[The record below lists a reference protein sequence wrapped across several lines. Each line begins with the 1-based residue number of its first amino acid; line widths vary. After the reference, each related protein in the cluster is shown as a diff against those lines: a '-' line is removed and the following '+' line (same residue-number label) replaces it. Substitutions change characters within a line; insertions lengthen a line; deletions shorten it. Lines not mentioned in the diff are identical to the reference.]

1 MVSLRQEVREFII
14 ENFLFGHS
22 NNSLEDDESFLDT
35 GIIDSTGVLQLV
47 GYLEE
52 HFGIAV
58 GDADVTPANLD
69 SVNKVVAFVEAKRAA
84 PWDRSVPLED
94 SSTFVGG

>member
-1 MVSLRQEVREFII
+1 MDSLRHEVREFII

-58 GDADVTPANLD
+58 SDADVTPENLD
-69 SVNKVVAFVEAKRAA
+69 SVNRVVAFVEARLAA
-84 PWDRSVPLED
+84 PGDRSVPLED
-94 SSTFVGG
+94 GSTFVGG

>member
-1 MVSLRQEVREFII
+1 MDSLRHDIREFII

-35 GIIDSTGVLQLV
+35 GIIDSTGVLQLI
-47 GYLEE
+47 GYLEQ

-58 GDADVTPANLD
+58 SDGDVTPANLD
-69 SVNKVVAFVEAKRAA
+69 SVNSVVKFVEAKRA
-84 PWDRSVPLED
+84 PQRDRSVAPD
-94 SSTFVGG
+94 DGSTCVGG

>member
-1 MVSLRQEVREFII
+1 MDTLRHDVREFII

-58 GDADVTPANLD
+58 GDGDVTPANLD
-69 SVNKVVAFVEAKRAA
+69 SVNRVVAFVEARRAA
-84 PWDRSVPLED
+84 LRDRSTALND
-94 SSTFVGG
+94 GSTLVA

>member
-1 MVSLRQEVREFII
+1 MDTVRNEVREFII

-22 NNSLEDDESFLDT
+22 NNALGDDESFLDT

-47 GYLEE
+47 GFLEE
-52 HFGIAV
+52 HFGIKV

-69 SVNKVVAFVEAKRAA
+69 SVNRVVTFVEARRTTQHAA
-84 PWDRSVPLED
+84 TSSV
-94 SSTFVGG
+94 GK